1 MDSLIVQEKL
11 ESLRRCVA
19 RIELRRAASVA
30 ALMADPDTQD
40 IIVLNLTRAI
50 QLCIDI
56 GTHIISHSESDTPR
70 SMTEVF
76 DALANLAKISQSTAA
91 AMRKAVGFRNIAV
104 HNYGELN
111 WEIVQTISRDRV
123 KDFQQFAR
131 EVAKDLP

>member
-1 MDSLIVQEKL
+1 M
-11 ESLRRCVA
+11 
-19 RIELRRAASVA
+19 A

-76 DALANLAKISQSTAA
+76 DALANLGRISQSTAA
-91 AMRKAVGFRNIAV
+91 AMRKAIGFRNIAV

-111 WEIVQTISRDRV
+111 WEIVQTISRDRL

-131 EVAKDLP
+131 EVAKDLS